1 MTEKTTAAPEDGK
14 GNARNGKTR
23 DGKARDNQARRRGS
37 RTAELVAASRARHL
51 IRHAPPWVVE
61 DRYAIH
67 FAGNWRIVIRSG
79 LLDWLF
85 SRIILRRLMPIT
97 LQQLTRARFAEDR
110 IRAAVERG
118 VSQLVILG
126 SGFDTF
132 ALRHP
137 DLPLTVFE
145 VDLAATEKL
154 KQERMAAAGIRP
166 PAGLR
171 FVMVDFERDDL
182 GERLSACGF
191 DRGRPGFFN
200 WMGVTYYLAGDS
212 LRSSVAALT
221 DLAAPG
227 SELTLDYLIAA
238 DSAPE
243 ENRALYAAVRR
254 FVARRGE
261 PFVSSF
267 APEEAQREM
276 GLTDDWELVQ
286 HDSPADQAA
295 RYLAGRTDLPSLA
308 PLFGCLHLR
317 RK

>member
-1 MTEKTTAAPEDGK
+1 MTEKTAAAPGNGK
-14 GNARNGKTR
+14 GGAPK
-23 DGKARDNQARRRGS
+23 DGARDNQARRRGS

-51 IRHAPPWVVE
+51 VRNAPPWVVE

-67 FAGNWRIVIRSG
+67 FAGNWRIVIRNR

-85 SRIILRRLMPIT
+85 SRIVLRRLMPIT

-110 IRAAVERG
+110 ILAAGERG

-145 VDLAATEKL
+145 VDLAATERL

-191 DRGRPGFFN
+191 DRGRPAFFN
-200 WMGVTYYLAGDS
+200 WMGVTYYLAGES

-227 SELTLDYLIAA
+227 SELTLDYLIAE

-243 ENRALYAAVRR
+243 ESRALYAAAMR

-267 APEEAQREM
+267 APEQAQREM
-276 GLTDDWELVQ
+276 GLADDWELVQ
-286 HDSPADQAA
+286 HDSPADQSA
-295 RYLAGRTDLPSLA
+295 RYLAGRTDLPPLA

>member
-1 MTEKTTAAPEDGK
+1 MTERTAPAPGTGRGGAPKDG
-14 GNARNGKTR
+14 
-23 DGKARDNQARRRGS
+23 ARDNQARQRGS

-67 FAGNWRIVIRSG
+67 FAGNWRLVIRSG

-110 IRAAVERG
+110 ILAAGERG

-166 PAGLR
+166 PPGLR

-200 WMGVTYYLAGDS
+200 WMGVTYYLAGES

-243 ENRALYAAVRR
+243 ENRALYAAVMR

-267 APEEAQREM
+267 APEQAQREM
-276 GLTDDWELVQ
+276 GLADDWELVQ
-286 HDSPADQAA
+286 HDSPADQSA
-295 RYLAGRTDLPSLA
+295 RYLAGRTDLPPLA

>member
-1 MTEKTTAAPEDGK
+1 MTEETAAGGT
-14 GNARNGKTR
+14 GNGGGNGNGGAPR
-23 DGKARDNQARRRGS
+23 NQARRRGS
-37 RTAELVAASRARHL
+37 RTAELVAASRFRHL
-51 IRHAPPWVVE
+51 RRHAPPWIIE
-61 DRYAIH
+61 DPYAEH
-67 FAGNWRIVIRSG
+67 FAGNWRTVIGNG

-85 SRIILRRLMPIT
+85 SRVILRRLMPIT

-110 IRAAVERG
+110 ILAAVEHG

-182 GERLSACGF
+182 GDRLSACGF
-191 DRGRPGFFN
+191 DRGRRGFFN
-200 WMGVTYYLAGDS
+200 WMGVTYYLEGEA
-212 LRSSVAALT
+212 LRGSVAALT

-227 SELTLDYLIAA
+227 SELTLDYLIAEQ
-238 DSAPE
+238 SAPE
-243 ENRALYAAVRR
+243 ESRALFGELLR
-254 FVARRGE
+254 FVAKRGE
-261 PFVSSF
+261 PMVSAF
-267 APEEAQREM
+267 EPERAQQEM
-276 GLTDDWELVQ
+276 GLTEDWELLQ
-286 HDSPADQAA
+286 HDSPADQTA
-295 RYLAGRTDLPSLA
+295 RYLAGRTDLPPLA

>member
-1 MTEKTTAAPEDGK
+1 MADEVTATPGTGK
-14 GNARNGKTR
+14 GGRAAKGPAK
-23 DGKARDNQARRRGS
+23 DNQARWRGS

-51 IRHAPPWVVE
+51 VRHAPPWVVE

-67 FAGNWRIVIRSG
+67 FAGNWRTVIRNG

-85 SRIILRRLMPIT
+85 SRIILRRLMPVT

-110 IRAAVERG
+110 ILAAVERG

-154 KQERMAAAGIRP
+154 KQERMAAAGIRS

-171 FVMVDFERDDL
+171 FVMMDFERDDL

-200 WMGVTYYLAGDS
+200 WMGVTYYLAGEA
-212 LRSSVAALT
+212 LRNSVAALT

-227 SELTLDYLIAA
+227 SELTLDYLIAEE
-238 DSAPE
+238 SAPE
-243 ENRALYAAVRR
+243 ENRALYAAVMR

-261 PFVSSF
+261 PFVSAF
-267 APEEAQREM
+267 DPEQAPREM
-276 GLTDDWELVQ
+276 GFGDDWELVP
-286 HDSPADQAA
+286 HDSPADQAE
-295 RYLAGRTDLPSLA
+295 RYLSGRTDLPPLA